1 MNAIASRL
9 GRACLAGLMGALAA
23 CGGGGGSDSAVP
35 STGQLTV
42 TAAGLPAQLQAAVE
56 VTGPGGFNR
65 TLATPQTVANLA
77 PGAYTLT
84 PRDVLSGTARFVAQS
99 ATANVP
105 VMAGMSANFA
115 LNYANAGSF
124 RLALQEVV
132 AGLAEPV
139 FLTAPAGDG
148 RLFIVE
154 RAGRIRIVENG
165 LLRPAPFLDIA
176 ARVSTGG
183 EGGLLSMAFDPQ
195 YAATGLFFVY
205 FTETTGDIAVERF
218 RVSAGNPSLADPA
231 PLRIITITH
240 RAFSNH
246 KGGLVA
252 FGADGFMYLAP
263 GDGGGS
269 GDPSGNGQNLNTLL
283 GKLLRI
289 DVSNA
294 SVAQPYVIPP
304 ENPFAGQP
312 GRRGEIWAYGLRNPW
327 RYAFDEATGLLY
339 VADVGQA
346 QREEVNV
353 TSAGAAGLNYGWNIT
368 EGSLCFLTDPCVLTG
383 LTLPVLEYAHDGS
396 GGCSIAGG
404 FVYRGNAIPVLQG
417 RYFYSDFCNGWLR
430 SFVHVDGR
438 AIEQVDWNIP
448 GVGQVFSFGQD
459 GAKELYMLASTGRV
473 HRIVQQ

>member
-1 MNAIASRL
+1 M
-9 GRACLAGLMGALAA
+9 
-23 CGGGGGSDSAVP
+23 
-35 STGQLTV
+35 TV
-42 TAAGLPAQLQAAVE
+42 TASGLPAQLQAAVD
-56 VTGPGGFNR
+56 VTARWIQPHA
-65 TLATPQTVANLA
+65 ATPQTVANLA

-165 LLRPAPFLDIA
+165 VLRPAPFLDIA

-252 FGADGFMYLAP
+252 FGTDGFMYLAP

-269 GDPSGNGQNLNTLL
+269 GDPSARAESQHAA
-283 GKLLRI
+283 RQ
-289 DVSNA
+289 A
-294 SVAQPYVIPP
+294 A
-304 ENPFAGQP
+304 
-312 GRRGEIWAYGLRNPW
+312 AY
-327 RYAFDEATGLLY
+327 
-339 VADVGQA
+339 
-346 QREEVNV
+346 
-353 TSAGAAGLNYGWNIT
+353 
-368 EGSLCFLTDPCVLTG
+368 
-383 LTLPVLEYAHDGS
+383 
-396 GGCSIAGG
+396 
-404 FVYRGNAIPVLQG
+404 
-417 RYFYSDFCNGWLR
+417 
-430 SFVHVDGR
+430 
-438 AIEQVDWNIP
+438 
-448 GVGQVFSFGQD
+448 
-459 GAKELYMLASTGRV
+459 
-473 HRIVQQ
+473 